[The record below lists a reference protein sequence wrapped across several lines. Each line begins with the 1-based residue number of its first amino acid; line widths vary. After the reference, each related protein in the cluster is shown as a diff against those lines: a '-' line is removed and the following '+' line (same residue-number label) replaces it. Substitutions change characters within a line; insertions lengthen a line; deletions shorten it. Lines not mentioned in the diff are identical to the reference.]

1 MSDAARTGTSVHALG
16 RARFVIDD
24 GGSRRIAYAV
34 RADGRTWV
42 WCAGRQY
49 VVDDERPVARAQAD
63 DVDLQAPMPA
73 RVRSVAVSHGQE
85 VQSGVVLLVLEAM
98 KMELSI
104 RAPRDGVIRAVHC
117 AVGDLVQPG
126 TTLVEFEP

>member
-1 MSDAARTGTSVHALG
+1 
-16 RARFVIDD
+16 
-24 GGSRRIAYAV
+24 
-34 RADGRTWV
+34 
-42 WCAGRQY
+42 